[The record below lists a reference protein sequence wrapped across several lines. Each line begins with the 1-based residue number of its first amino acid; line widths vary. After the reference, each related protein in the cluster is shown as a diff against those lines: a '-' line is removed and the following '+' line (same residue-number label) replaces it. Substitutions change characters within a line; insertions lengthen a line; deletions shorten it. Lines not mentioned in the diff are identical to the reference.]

1 MVVTGLVGVLSAM
14 HERERERTTAVKP
27 GALHRGLFTWLFT
40 SAFASVWGGALEAG
54 GPLRLPRLC

>member
-27 GALHRGLFTWLFT
+27 GALREACLRGCLRRRLRQ
-40 SAFASVWGGALEAG
+40 SEAEALEAG